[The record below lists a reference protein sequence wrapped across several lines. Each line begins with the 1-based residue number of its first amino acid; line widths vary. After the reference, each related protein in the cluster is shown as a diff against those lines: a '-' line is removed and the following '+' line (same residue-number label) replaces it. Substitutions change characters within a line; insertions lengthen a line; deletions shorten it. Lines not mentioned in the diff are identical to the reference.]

1 MIPWE
6 APLASSPVAGTVKVP
21 GSKSATARSLV
32 LAALADGPG
41 SIHGALSSRDTSL
54 MRTALGVLG
63 VTIRDDGP
71 VLRVTPP
78 AGFSGG
84 GVVDCGLAGTVMR
97 FLPPIAALL
106 DPDTTF
112 RGDAEAQGRPMGPL
126 LGALADLGARV
137 SEPHRLPFTVGGDGV
152 RGGPVALDASGSSQ
166 FVSGLLLAG
175 ARFPDGIEVRH
186 TGGELPSLPHVAMTV
201 RMLRARGVAV
211 DEPAPT
217 TWRVQPGPIA
227 AVADHIEPDLTN
239 AATLLAAAVATGG
252 RLTTR
257 WPEESLQA
265 ADELAAALA
274 GFGASLGYH
283 EGEAGRVLTV
293 TGPDRLRAVD
303 LDLHAISEFT
313 PVAAALACLADGVST
328 IRGVAHVRGHETD
341 RLAALE
347 RELGA
352 LGAAVRQTA
361 DGLEITP
368 RPLRGATFHTWA
380 DQRMAHAGA
389 LLGLV
394 TPGVVLDDVGCAAK
408 TLPDFPGLWT
418 SLLGAA

>member
-1 MIPWE
+1 LIPWE
-6 APLASSPVAGTVKVP
+6 APLASSPVAGTVDVP

-32 LAALADGPG
+32 LAALADAPG
-41 SIHGALSSRDTSL
+41 SIHGALDSRDTSL
-54 MRTALGVLG
+54 MRAALGVLG
-63 VTIRDDGP
+63 VTIQDAGS
-71 VLRVTPP
+71 VLHVSPP
-78 AGFSGG
+78 TEFTGG

-97 FLPPIAALL
+97 FLPPLAALAS
-106 DPDTTF
+106 PDTTF
-112 RGDAEAQGRPMGPL
+112 RGDAEAESRPMAPL
-126 LGALADLGARV
+126 LGALAALGARV
-137 SEPHRLPFTVGGDGV
+137 SEPYRLPFTVGGDGV
-152 RGGPVALDASGSSQ
+152 RGGPVSLDASGSSQ

-175 ARFPDGIEVRH
+175 ARFPDGLDVRH
-186 TGGELPSLPHVAMTV
+186 TGATLPSLPHIAMTV
-201 RMLRARGVAV
+201 RMLRARGVTV
-211 DEPAPT
+211 DEPAAHGPVS
-217 TWRVQPGPIA
+217 WRVHPGPIA
-227 AVADHIEPDLTN
+227 ELADHIEPDLTN

-257 WPEESLQA
+257 WPEGSLQA
-265 ADELAAALA
+265 ADDLAAALA
-274 GFGASLGYH
+274 AGLEYR
-283 EGEAGRVLTV
+283 EGDAGRLLTV
-293 TGPDRLRAVD
+293 TGPGRVRAVD

-313 PVAAALACLADGVST
+313 PVAAALACLGDGVST

-368 RPLRGATFHTWA
+368 RPLRGTTFHTWA

-394 TPGVVLDDVGCAAK
+394 TPGVVLDDVGCATK